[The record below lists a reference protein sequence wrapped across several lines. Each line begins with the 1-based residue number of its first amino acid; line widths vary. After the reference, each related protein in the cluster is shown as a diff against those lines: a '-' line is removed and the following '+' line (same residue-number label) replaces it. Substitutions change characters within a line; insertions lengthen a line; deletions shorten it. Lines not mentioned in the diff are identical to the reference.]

1 MKKIKL
7 NTDQLSSELSLILQ
21 ILNNEKVL
29 LGIEPAKNIDWDL
42 FVELSLHHRVYSL
55 LYPKL
60 KGIDGVPLNIL
71 NTFAFFYKQ
80 NSFNMLHLS
89 GQMKKISQFFLD
101 ESVDVLFLKGP
112 VLSIDLYGDL
122 SLRTS
127 SDIDVLIPID
137 DLQRVDQLLTQIG
150 FVKDEYITS
159 ILDDWKWRHH
169 HVNYENRASGVKL
182 EVHWRLN
189 PGPAKEPPF
198 ADLWNRKRKSALTEF
213 PIYYLGR
220 EDLFMFL
227 LTHGARHGW
236 SRLRWMIDID
246 RLIKQNVDWDF
257 LMRLLRRYQYSH
269 ICGKVIILAN
279 RLLQTPIPNQS
290 KQLISKRAFK
300 LAELTMFYIT
310 RMVNLHSPPLPKAVE
325 KYHARYLFS
334 IKSLSHK
341 VYYLVSCM
349 LPFPKD
355 KEVIMLPSSM
365 HFLYIP
371 LRPIIWAMRKS
382 KKIA

>member
-1 MKKIKL
+1 MEKIKL
-7 NTDQLSSELSLILQ
+7 NTDQLSYELTLILQ
-21 ILNNEKVL
+21 IIKNENDML
-29 LGIEPAKNIDWDL
+29 RIDPAKNIDWDL
-42 FVELSLHHRVYSL
+42 FVELALHHRVYTL

-60 KGIDGVPLNIL
+60 KLIDGVPTNIL
-71 NTFAFFYKQ
+71 NTLAFFFKQ
-80 NSFNMLHLS
+80 NSINMLHLS
-89 GQMKKISQFFLD
+89 GQMKKISQYLLE

-112 VLSIDLYGDL
+112 VLSVDLYGDL

-127 SDIDVLIPID
+127 SDIDILIPIG
-137 DLQRVDQLLTQIG
+137 DLQKVHMLLTKIG
-150 FVKDEYITS
+150 FIKDEYITS

-169 HVNYENRASGVKL
+169 HVNYEHPDTGVKL

-198 ADLWNRKRKSALTEF
+198 INLWERKRKSSLTDY

-236 SRLRWMIDID
+236 SRLRWLIDID
-246 RLIKQNVDWDF
+246 RLLKQNVDWI
-257 LMRLLRRYQYSH
+257 LLLKLLRKYQYSH
-269 ICGKVIILAN
+269 ICGKAIILAN
-279 RLLQTPIPNQS
+279 SLLQTPVPNQS
-290 KQLISKRAFK
+290 KQLITKHTLK
-300 LAELTMFYIT
+300 LSDHTIFYLE
-310 RMVNLHSPPLPKAVE
+310 RMVNLHSPPLPEAVE
-325 KYHARYLFS
+325 KYHARYLFL

-341 VYYLVSCM
+341 ALFLVSC
-349 LPFPKD
+349 LFPYPKD
-355 KEVIMLPSSM
+355 KEVIKLPSCM

-382 KKIA
+382 RKIA